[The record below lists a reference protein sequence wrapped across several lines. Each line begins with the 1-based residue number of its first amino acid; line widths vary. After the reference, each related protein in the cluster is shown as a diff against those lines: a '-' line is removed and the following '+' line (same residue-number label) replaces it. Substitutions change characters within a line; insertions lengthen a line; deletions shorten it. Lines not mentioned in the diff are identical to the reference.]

1 MKISLGAETLAA
13 PTPAWLVGSYDAAGA
28 PNIMTIAW
36 GGICC
41 SKPPCLAVSLRA
53 ATHTHGAIMARRA
66 FTVSIPS
73 VAQAA
78 ATDYA
83 GMVSGKNTDKFAA
96 LGLTAVKSELV
107 DAPYVGECPL
117 IVECA
122 VLHVFELGLHTQFVG
137 EIKDVKADAA
147 ILDEKGHVDP
157 QKARF
162 FTYIPGARRY
172 VALGADIGQ
181 GFSIGKAAVA
191 G

>member
-1 MKISLGAETLAA
+1 MKVSLGAETLAA
-13 PTPAWLVGSYDAAGA
+13 PTPAWLVGTYDGDGK

-41 SKPPCLAVSLRA
+41 SKPPCLTVSLRA
-53 ATHTHGAIMARRA
+53 ATYSHAAIMARRA

-73 VAQAA
+73 ADQAA

-96 LGLTAVKSELV
+96 LGLTPARSELV
-107 DAPYVGECPL
+107 DAPYVAQCPL
-117 IVECA
+117 VVECA

-137 EIKDVKADAA
+137 EIKDVKADPAV
-147 ILDEKGHVDP
+147 LDDKGRVDP
-157 QKARF
+157 HKTRF
-162 FTYIPGARRY
+162 FAYIPGARRY
-172 VALGADIGQ
+172 VALGADLGQ
-181 GFSIGKAAVA
+181 AFFIGKSAVA

>member
-1 MKISLGAETLAA
+1 MKVSLGAETLAA
-13 PTPAWLVGSYDAAGA
+13 PTPAWLVGTYDAAGA

-53 ATHTHGAIMARRA
+53 ATYSHAAIMARRA
-66 FTVSIPS
+66 FTVSIPP
-73 VAQAA
+73 VPLAA

-96 LGLTAVKSELV
+96 LGLTPVRSELV
-107 DAPYVGECPL
+107 DAPYVAECPL
-117 IVECA
+117 VVECA
-122 VLHVFELGLHTQFVG
+122 VVHVFELGLHTQFVG

-157 QKARF
+157 QKAKF

-172 VALGADIGQ
+172 VALGSDIGQ
-181 GFSIGKAAVA
+181 GFSIGKSAVA

>member
-1 MKISLGAETLAA
+1 MKVSLGAETLAA
-13 PTPAWLVGSYDAAGA
+13 PTPAWLVGTYDAAGA

-41 SKPPCLAVSLRA
+41 SKPPCLAVSLRT
-53 ATHTHGAIMARRA
+53 ATYSHAAIMARRA

-96 LGLTAVKSELV
+96 LGLTPVKSELV
-107 DAPYVGECPL
+107 DAPYVAECPL
-117 IVECA
+117 VVECA
-122 VLHVFELGLHTQFVG
+122 VVHVFELGLHTQFVG
-137 EIKDVKADAA
+137 EIRDVKADPA
-147 ILDEKGHVDP
+147 ILDEKGYVDP

-181 GFSIGKAAVA
+181 GFSIGKSAVA

>member
-13 PTPAWLVGSYDAAGA
+13 PTPAWLVGAYDAAGA

-53 ATHTHGAIMARRA
+53 ATYTHGAIMARRA

-73 VAQAA
+73 VALAA
-78 ATDYA
+78 ATDYV

-117 IVECA
+117 VVECA

-157 QKARF
+157 QKAQF

-181 GFSIGKAAVA
+181 GFSIGKSAVA

>member
-1 MKISLGAETLAA
+1 MKVSLGAETLAA

-107 DAPYVGECPL
+107 DAPYVAECPL

-147 ILDEKGHVDP
+147 ILDDKNRVDP
-157 QKARF
+157 QKAKF

-181 GFSIGKAAVA
+181 GFSIGKSAVA